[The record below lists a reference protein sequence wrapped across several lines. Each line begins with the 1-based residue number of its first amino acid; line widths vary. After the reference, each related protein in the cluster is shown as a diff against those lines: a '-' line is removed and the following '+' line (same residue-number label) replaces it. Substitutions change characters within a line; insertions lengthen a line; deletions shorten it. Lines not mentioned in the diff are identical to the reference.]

1 MNNIPKQIQEKI
13 ERLPVGLQS
22 HLTRVSLIAHD
33 LSVKHQVDSH
43 KAQFAAICHDL
54 ARDLEPKILIKE
66 AERLFIPIGTIE
78 KKAPIL
84 LHGPIAATW
93 LSDEIG
99 IQDKEILQ
107 AVYSH
112 STGCKNMTKLSK
124 IVFIADKV
132 DEIKLIGKPHLVKIK
147 DLAYQN
153 LDQAILEYFNHEL
166 KVFLER
172 GDYIHPS
179 TIEARNEL
187 LESLE
192 SEV

>member
-1 MNNIPKQIQEKI
+1 
-13 ERLPVGLQS
+13 
-22 HLTRVSLIAHD
+22 
-33 LSVKHQVDSH
+33 
-43 KAQFAAICHDL
+43 
-54 ARDLEPKILIKE
+54 
-66 AERLFIPIGTIE
+66 
-78 KKAPIL
+78 
-84 LHGPIAATW
+84 
-93 LSDEIG
+93 
-99 IQDKEILQ
+99 
-107 AVYSH
+107 
-112 STGCKNMTKLSK
+112 
-124 IVFIADKV
+124 
-132 DEIKLIGKPHLVKIK
+132 KLIGKPHLVKIK